1 MQATDAKLAT
11 ATETLMISTAAK
23 MKAKS
28 KEFKSSKAHA
38 INITGSKMCST
49 PQLEQH
55 HRINQSP
62 LSLESGLGT
71 ENLTAELKKKVI
83 HRNRAL
89 HSPIQK
95 AEQMKA
101 KINFPP
107 SNSKLWD
114 KVNTELENI
123 IPINFPDS
131 LFKKLSTSEIS
142 QRFDD
147 WLHQFF
153 LQSFGEKKKVML

>member
-1 MQATDAKLAT
+1 MQAIDAKLAT

-28 KEFKSSKAHA
+28 KQFKSSKAHA
-38 INITGSKMCST
+38 INITGSKMRST
-49 PQLEQH
+49 PQPEQH

-71 ENLTAELKKKVI
+71 ENLTAELNKKVN
-83 HRNRAL
+83 HQNRAL

-123 IPINFPDS
+123 IPINFSDS
-131 LFKKLSTSEIS
+131 LTVFKKLSTAEIS

-153 LQSFGEKKKVML
+153 LQSFGEKKN

>member
-1 MQATDAKLAT
+1 MQATDARLAT
-11 ATETLMISTAAK
+11 ATKTLMISTAAK
-23 MKAKS
+23 MKANS
-28 KEFKSSKAHA
+28 KQFKISKAHA
-38 INITGSKMCST
+38 ITGSKMHST
-49 PQLEQH
+49 PQPEQH

-71 ENLTAELKKKVI
+71 ENLTAELNKKVI
-83 HRNRAL
+83 HQNRAL
-89 HSPIQK
+89 YSPIQK

-114 KVNTELENI
+114 KINTELENI

-153 LQSFGEKKKVML
+153 LQSFGEKKKKVML